1 MAKSMFI
8 YLRYKHKPVRN
19 LTPFE
24 SKILYILLWTG
35 WIKENNVP
43 YNIEIHSEF
52 LMLFSGMNQLFRVK
66 GIIVCLEQSVL
77 QLQLVI
83 WLSLVLMVCLLLGV
97 NFIRQF
103 GASSFFTLN
112 MQLRC
117 LNHVL
122 DLTES
127 SPNSW

>member
-1 MAKSMFI
+1 
-8 YLRYKHKPVRN
+8 
-19 LTPFE
+19 
-24 SKILYILLWTG
+24 
-35 WIKENNVP
+35 
-43 YNIEIHSEF
+43 
-52 LMLFSGMNQLFRVK
+52 MLSSGMNQLVRVK

-112 MQLRC
+112 MQLRRS
-117 LNHVL
+117 NHVL

-127 SPNSW
+127 SPNSWQIFSQDVPWMAHVIANVALYCKDSNFLQIASSSGWSYQGFIYCD